1 VYRVDGLFRGNHMPE
16 WVPRLLHGAEIT
28 VLVTVAAM
36 AVALAIGFVLALMRM
51 DKSRLYLVW
60 PSQAFVEIIRGTPL
74 LVQLFYI
81 FYVLPFIG
89 IRLDTYVAGI
99 LGLAINYGAYLSE
112 VFRSGIEAIPKGQWE
127 ASDALGMTSTH
138 SMRRIILPQAIKI
151 IIPPVGNYF
160 IALFKDSAL
169 VATIAIP
176 ELLLT
181 GQMIASETFQYVQVY
196 TAVFVIYFII
206 SFPASLGLRWL
217 ERQLASGAAR

>member
-1 VYRVDGLFRGNHMPE
+1 MPE
-16 WVPRLLHGAEIT
+16 WVPRLLHGALIT

-36 AVALAIGFVLALMRM
+36 AVALVIGFVLALMRM
-51 DKSRLYLVW
+51 DRRRFYLLW
-60 PSQAFVEIIRGTPL
+60 PAQAFVEVIRDTPL

-89 IRLDTYVAGI
+89 VRLETYVAGI

-127 ASDALGMTSTH
+127 ASDALGMTTTH

-181 GQMIASETFQYVQVY
+181 GQMIASETFQYFQVY
-196 TAVFVIYFII
+196 TAVFIIYFII

-217 ERQLASGAAR
+217 ERQMASGAAR

>member
-1 VYRVDGLFRGNHMPE
+1 VF
-16 WVPRLLHGAEIT
+16 
-28 VLVTVAAM
+28 VTIAAM
-36 AVALAIGFVLALMRM
+36 AVALVIGFVLALMRM
-51 DKSRLYLVW
+51 DRSRLYLVW
-60 PSQAFVEIIRGTPL
+60 PAQAFIEIIRGTPL

-89 IRLDTYVAGI
+89 IRLETYVAGI

-127 ASDALGMTSTH
+127 AGDALGMTGTH
-138 SMRRIILPQAIKI
+138 RMRRIILPQAVKI

-196 TAVFVIYFII
+196 TAVFIIYFVI
-206 SFPASLGLRWL
+206 SFPASLGLRWV
-217 ERQLASGAAR
+217 ERQLASGAPR